1 MVTATL
7 GARFFDEALT
17 VGTRV
22 THATARKIPPSPID
36 VSTAVVWAP
45 FTVVDLFASYK
56 LNENLTFNVSAEN
69 LADKFY
75 VDPLGGTP
83 IAAPGRTIHVGF
95 TAKF

>member
-1 MVTATL
+1 
-7 GARFFDEALT
+7 
-17 VGTRV
+17 
-22 THATARKIPPSPID
+22 
-36 VSTAVVWAP
+36 
-45 FTVVDLFASYK
+45 VVDLFASYK
-56 LNENLTFNVSAEN
+56 LNENLTFNISAEN